1 MKSMLPFLSV
11 LLADYYLLP
20 LLVRNTGVA
29 IMMLLVI
36 IPLICAGCSVV
47 YGIKHSFDM
56 IYVLIAA
63 ILFIPSIY
71 IFYNSTAWFYVLAY
85 SVVALIG
92 NLVGAAF
99 HMKKAK
105 HLTIERGK

>member
-1 MKSMLPFLSV
+1 MVPFILV
-11 LLADYYLLP
+11 LLLDYYLLP
-20 LLVRNTGVA
+20 LLIRNTGA
-29 IMMLLVI
+29 TIMMLLVI

-63 ILFIPSIY
+63 ILFIPTIY
-71 IFYNSTAWFYVLAY
+71 IFYNYTAWVYVLAY
-85 SVVALIG
+85 GVIALIG

-99 HMKKAK
+99 RKRPK
-105 HLTIERGK
+105 